1 MRHHDQAKTFRAA
14 DDDDDDDGLRTDLDE
29 GDERVAGPL
38 EPARRLPRDGGRR
51 FYEF

>member
-1 MRHHDQAKTFRAA
+1 MRHHEQAMTFRTA
-14 DDDDDDDGLRTDLDE
+14 DDDDDDDDGRSELDE

-38 EPARRLPRDGGRR
+38 EPVRSPRDGGRR